1 MRRAKPLS
9 GPRLVVALT
18 ATLTLTAAVALP
30 GAAPQASAQTPT
42 STWNQLSPAISPPGT
57 SGPSMAYDPAT
68 HQLVLFGGSTASGL
82 LNDTW
87 TWNGTTW
94 TQLSPA
100 TSPPARDF
108 ASMAYD
114 SSTSQLVLFGG
125 YGISGDKNESLNDTW
140 SWNGATWT
148 RLSPA
153 TSPPVRT
160 SAAMADDPATGQ
172 LILFGGDVAGGG
184 GLAIYNDTW
193 NWNGTDWI
201 RLSPTEVPPASEGAS
216 MAYDTAA
223 SQFILYGGEGD
234 GVGYDA
240 TFYWNGANWT
250 PTDFVNGVFQ
260 GGAGDTFASPLTYDP
275 GTGQF
280 LLFEGGNGQGPDG
293 PGNAPPPP
301 AVLNETWTWNGSI
314 WTQLAPASSPSP
326 REAATMAYDS
336 ATNQLI
342 LFGGETE
349 GAQTLY
355 NDTWVWG
362 AATAITSAA
371 SYDDTGGPFTFTVTT
386 SGIPTPAISL
396 ASGSSLPTGVSMTD
410 NENGTATLAG
420 TSAAAPGIYTFTIQA
435 ANGINPAATQSFTL
449 TVGDLP
455 VTSILIPSGGTTLS
469 GTTYLD
475 AAASNATNVE
485 FLLFGG
491 VYGYSAPVVCTA
503 TATLYGWLCAWNT
516 TTVPNGTYALVS
528 KAFNSVGNA
537 FSSGVRI
544 TVNNPLTTSSG

>member
-1 MRRAKPLS
+1 MRLIERFIPRRSAKPPS
-9 GPRLVVALT
+9 GRGLLAALT
-18 ATLTLTAAVALP
+18 GALTLTTGFALSGAV
-30 GAAPQASAQTPT
+30 PQASAQSPT
-42 STWNQLSPAISPPGT
+42 STWNELSPATSPPGT
-57 SGPSMAYDPAT
+57 SGSSMAYDSAT
-68 HQLVLFGGSTASGL
+68 DQLIIFGGSTASGL

-94 TQLSPA
+94 TQLFPA
-100 TSPPARDF
+100 TSPSARDF

-114 SSTSQLVLFGG
+114 SATSQLILFGG
-125 YGISGDKNESLNDTW
+125 YGVSGDNNESLNDTW
-140 SWNGATWT
+140 SWNGTTWT
-148 RLSPA
+148 ELSPA

-184 GLAIYNDTW
+184 GADIYNDTW

-201 RLSPTEVPPASEGAS
+201 QLSPTEVPPASEGAS

-240 TFYWNGANWT
+240 TYYWNGTNWT

-275 GTGQF
+275 VTGQL

-326 REAATMAYDS
+326 REAASMAYDS

-342 LFGGETE
+342 LFGGQTE
-349 GAQTLY
+349 GAETLY

-362 AATAITSAA
+362 AAT
-371 SYDDTGGPFTFTVTT
+371 
-386 SGIPTPAISL
+386 
-396 ASGSSLPTGVSMTD
+396 
-410 NENGTATLAG
+410 
-420 TSAAAPGIYTFTIQA
+420 
-435 ANGINPAATQSFTL
+435 
-449 TVGDLP
+449 VGDLP
-455 VTSILIPSGGTTLS
+455 VTSVLVPSNGTTLS
-469 GTTYLD
+469 GSTYLD
-475 AAASNATNVE
+475 ASASNATSVE
-485 FLLFGG
+485 FRLFGG
-491 VYGYSAPVVCTA
+491 SYGYNAPVLCTA
-503 TATLYGWLCAWNT
+503 TLTYYGWLCSWNT
-516 TTVPNGTYALVS
+516 TTVPNGSYALLS
-528 KAFNSVGNA
+528 EAFGAGGSA
-537 FSSGVRI
+537 FSSGVSI
-544 TVNNPLTTSSG
+544 TVN